1 MTTPSAR
8 IAERLLRGWTLTAE
22 TCPDRGCRCP
32 LMRERRTANG
42 LASEGDYYCAEKD
55 DIVFVDDA
63 AAPTSSGRA
72 GDVDAYDS
80 RRDARLGA
88 FADVDVDEELLDD
101 DDDDD
106 DVEHGVII
114 RYGIDHENDGDITI
128 LADLRDE
135 VAAMRELPTTRT
147 SPSDVGAPVDVSGA
161 IAEKLLQGW
170 TLTNDTCPMPACA
183 TPLVR
188 NRQREM
194 FCVKHDMFVRAAAAA
209 AAAAATFGEH
219 PNPPPGTHAAAA
231 AAAAAAPSRTH
242 ALDDDITASER
253 ATIAA
258 LESKLAAAR
267 AALNAETDASR
278 CDGWLA
284 LIERLHAAMRALA
297 A

>member
-1 MTTPSAR
+1 MATPSAR

-55 DIVFVDDA
+55 GIVVVDDA

-101 DDDDD
+101 DDIEEDGVRDSYDIDD
-106 DVEHGVII
+106 
-114 RYGIDHENDGDITI
+114 ENDGDITTM
-128 LADLRDE
+128 ADLRDE
-135 VAAMRELPTTRT
+135 VAAMRGLPTTRT
-147 SPSDVGAPVDVSGA
+147 SPSAVGAPFDVSGA

-170 TLTNDTCPMPACA
+170 ALTNDTCPMPACA

-194 FCVKHDMFVRAAAAA
+194 FCVKHDMFVRAAGAAGAAA
-209 AAAAATFGEH
+209 APLGEH
-219 PNPPPGTHAAAA
+219 PNPPPGTRAAAT

-253 ATIAA
+253 ATLAA

-267 AALNAETDASR
+267 AALDAETDASR

>member
-1 MTTPSAR
+1 
-8 IAERLLRGWTLTAE
+8 
-22 TCPDRGCRCP
+22 
-32 LMRERRTANG
+32 MRERRTANG

-72 GDVDAYDS
+72 GDVDVYDS

-106 DVEHGVII
+106 DDVEHGVII
-114 RYGIDHENDGDITI
+114 RYGIDDENDGDITI

-135 VAAMRELPTTRT
+135 VAAMRGLPTTRT

-194 FCVKHDMFVRAAAAA
+194 FCVKHDMFVRAAATA

>member
-1 MTTPSAR
+1 
-8 IAERLLRGWTLTAE
+8 
-22 TCPDRGCRCP
+22 
-32 LMRERRTANG
+32 MRERRTANG

-55 DIVFVDDA
+55 DIVVVDDA

-88 FADVDVDEELLDD
+88 FAAVDVDEELLDD
-101 DDDDD
+101 DED
-106 DVEHGVII
+106 DVEDGVRS
-114 RYGIDHENDGDITI
+114 RYDIDEKNDGDITTM
-128 LADLRDE
+128 AELRDE
-135 VAAMRELPTTRT
+135 VAAMRGLPTTRT
-147 SPSDVGAPVDVSGA
+147 SPSAVGAPVDVSGA

-194 FCVKHDMFVRAAAAA
+194 FCVKHEMFVRAAGAAG

-231 AAAAAAPSRTH
+231 AAAAAAASRTH
-242 ALDDDITASER
+242 VLDDDITASER

-267 AALNAETDASR
+267 AALDAETDASR